1 MSGLQQSMTDD
12 ELFTLIQASLAAA
25 KAGDHEEEERLLNE
39 LPLHPRIA
47 NVAKS
52 IYGPEDLAK
61 QGFNLSMAIEA
72 FGDDWLKK

>member
-1 MSGLQQSMTDD
+1 MSDLQRSMTDD
-12 ELFTLIQASLAAA
+12 ELFKLIQASLAAA
-25 KAGDHEEEERLLNE
+25 KAGNYEEEERLLNE

-52 IYGPEDLAK
+52 VYGPEQLVK
-61 QGFNLSMAIEA
+61 QGFNLSMAVEA